1 MKARIDAEHG
11 TDLTA
16 EVDLDAPAPRT
27 DLHDPVQRHNVE
39 RALGSIPGVIGSRLV
54 AGFERQVDEL
64 HVLTT
69 LERSPKQTVRDVQT
83 VLMARFGVPTDHRV
97 VSVVQLEES
106 DNGLPVT
113 SRVVIDT
120 VTVSQSGRA
129 VRAEV
134 AIRDVD
140 QVHRG
145 SVEGG
150 ASASARQRAVAQA
163 TLAAIEP
170 LLEEGTIVDLEGTD
184 LVSVFG
190 RQLAVALL
198 HVRTARTEVTLTG
211 TALVREA
218 APEAVARAV
227 LDALNRTIADLDR

>member
-1 MKARIDAEHG
+1 MKARIDAADG

-27 DLHDPVQRHNVE
+27 DLHDPIQRHNVE
-39 RALGSIPGVIGSRLV
+39 RAIGSIPGVIGSRLV

-69 LERSPKQTVRDVQT
+69 LDRSPKQTVRDVQT

-106 DNGLPVT
+106 DGLPAT

-120 VTVSQSGRA
+120 VSIAQSGRS
-129 VRAEV
+129 VTAEV

-140 QVHRG
+140 QIHRA

-150 ASASARQRAVAQA
+150 SSASARQRAVAQA
-163 TLAAIEP
+163 TLGAIEP
-170 LLEEGTIVDLEGTD
+170 LLETGTIVDLEGID

-198 HVRTARTEVTLTG
+198 HVRTVRTEVTLTG